1 MGVVI
6 EMRAVLVS
14 VVSVWLAAVAGCNP
28 YDPNLPPNP
37 FRCGDTDPV
46 CPSGYACDSGGLCV
60 EDGGGDPPDAQ
71 PADAACMDP
80 AEPNNM
86 IAQATNGAVF
96 EQLDHIMFE
105 GLTLCPMMDTDLFYI
120 TQNDQCGT
128 SSPCPNLDVEM
139 VFDELGAT
147 PAVAILNGSG
157 TVIVPGVVTSQ
168 GVIKAAYNNV
178 AQGMYYV
185 RVTSQAVLPRYGLSI
200 DGRRTQ

>member
-1 MGVVI
+1 MGMVI
-6 EMRAVLVS
+6 EMRALLAGS
-14 VVSVWLAAVAGCNP
+14 FALAAVAACNP

-46 CPSGYACDSGGLCV
+46 CPSGYACDSGVCI

-71 PADAACMDP
+71 PADAACQDP

-96 EQLDHIMFE
+96 EQLDHIMFQ
-105 GLTLCPMMDTDLFYI
+105 GLTLCPTMDTDLFYI

-139 VFDELGAT
+139 RFDELGAT
-147 PAVAILNGSG
+147 PAIAILNGSG
-157 TVIVPGVVTSQ
+157 TVITPGNVTEQ

-178 AQGMYYV
+178 PQGMYYV
-185 RVTSQAVLPRYGLSI
+185 RVTSQAVLPTYSLSI